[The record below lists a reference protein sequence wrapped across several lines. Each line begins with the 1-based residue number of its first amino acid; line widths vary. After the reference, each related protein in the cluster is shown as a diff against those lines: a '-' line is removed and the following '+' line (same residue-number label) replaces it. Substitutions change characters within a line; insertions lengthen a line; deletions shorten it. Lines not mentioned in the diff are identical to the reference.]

1 MRNLIDD
8 IQALLHYNY
17 DQQKIIIKDN
27 VHPMFQKVIELK
39 MKSEYARNI
48 SELQSIAFQLSDISI
63 NFKKLI
69 HNDIIK

>member
-1 MRNLIDD
+1 
-8 IQALLHYNY
+8 
-17 DQQKIIIKDN
+17 
-27 VHPMFQKVIELK
+27 MFQKVIELK

-48 SELQSIAFQLSDISI
+48 SELQSVAFQLSDISI

>member
-1 MRNLIDD
+1 MMINQKKKLIED
-8 IQALLHYNY
+8 
-17 DQQKIIIKDN
+17 K

-48 SELQSIAFQLSDISI
+48 SELQSVAFQLSDISM

-69 HNDIIK
+69 LF